1 MTHSLIKDSKIFK
14 SIYEK
19 RMDEYKN
26 SEHQDVMF
34 TTDCGIT
41 EDEIQEFINFLNSGK
56 PFTMNDL
63 RSKVLYLANKYEFSM
78 DSFWEYIM
86 YRTGKWIKPK
96 NRSKI

>member
-26 SEHQDVMF
+26 SNHQNVKF
-34 TTDCGIT
+34 SPDCGIT
-41 EDEIQEFINFLNSGK
+41 EEEIVEFISFLNSGRS
-56 PFTMNDL
+56 FTINDL

-86 YRTGKWIKPK
+86 YRTGRWVKPK
-96 NRSKI
+96 NQH